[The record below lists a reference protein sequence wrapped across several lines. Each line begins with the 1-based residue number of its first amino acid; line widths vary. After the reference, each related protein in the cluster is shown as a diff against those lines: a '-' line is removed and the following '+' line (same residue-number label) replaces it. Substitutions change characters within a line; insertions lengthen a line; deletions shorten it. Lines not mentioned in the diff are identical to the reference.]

1 MLLSSA
7 CEYGLR
13 ASLYLA
19 TLRPEGYVPVR
30 KISEALD
37 ISSAFLTKIF
47 QQLTRAGLVRSFKG
61 PTGGVSFARSPSKI
75 SVKDIIL
82 AIDGDKL
89 FRGCVLGLPGCGEQ
103 KPCPLHDEWAAER
116 GRLETIFTEMTI
128 QYLSENV
135 ERFDGRL
142 KPMPLV

>member
-19 TLRPEGYVPVR
+19 TLKHDGYVPVR
-30 KISEALD
+30 KISEALG

-47 QQLTRAGLVRSFKG
+47 QQLGRAGLVQSFKG

-75 SVKDIIL
+75 SVRDVIL
-82 AIDGDKL
+82 AIDGDEL

-103 KPCPLHDEWAAER
+103 KPCPLHNEWAAER
-116 GRLETIFTEMTI
+116 GRLEMIFASMTI
-128 QYLSENV
+128 ENLSENV
-135 ERFDGRL
+135 ERLDERL
-142 KPMPLV
+142 RSIPLA